1 MSQTIDEWIQSIDK
15 LRKIPYPKIQQ
26 GKFLRDPI
34 RRMMINPEIFYSP
47 ADGII
52 MYQKIVDGD
61 NDLLSIKGQQYTL
74 SDLMEKDFEEKCL
87 VIGIF
92 MTFYDVHVNRI
103 PYGGMLKFRYLT
115 PIVST
120 NKPMDDVENDI
131 LKHKIGK
138 AYDAMGIYL
147 KYNARMVNEIYIPEL
162 NYKYY
167 LTQIADDE
175 VNVISHFTTQQNQ
188 FFHQN
193 QRFSFVRWGSQVELV
208 LPIDKR
214 FKFKTLVP
222 QYHHVKGCLD
232 ALVKIV

>member
-1 MSQTIDEWIQSIDK
+1 
-15 LRKIPYPKIQQ
+15 
-26 GKFLRDPI
+26 
-34 RRMMINPEIFYSP
+34 
-47 ADGII
+47 
-52 MYQKIVDGD
+52 
-61 NDLLSIKGQQYTL
+61 
-74 SDLMEKDFEEKCL
+74 
-87 VIGIF
+87 